1 VSTGTPAS
9 APVRRLRF
17 QPGQR
22 MRRPVE
28 FQAAYRTGQK
38 LGNELFSATV
48 RPNGL
53 AQARLGLS
61 IAARTVGN
69 AVARNRVRRLVRE
82 SFRLRQHELPV
93 ADILIGARG
102 AARTAAA
109 VELRAG
115 LERLWKKIISECVRS
130 SAISSAPTS
139 SA

>member
-1 VSTGTPAS
+1 MATGTPAT
-9 APVRRLRF
+9 APVRRLMF

-22 MRRPVE
+22 MRRPAE
-28 FQAAYRTGQK
+28 FQAAYRIGQK
-38 LGNELFSATV
+38 FGNELFSAVV
-48 RPNGL
+48 RPNNL

-102 AARTAAA
+102 SARTAAA

-115 LERLWKKIISECVRS
+115 LERLCNKIISECVRS
-130 SAISSAPTS
+130 SAISSAPTK
-139 SA
+139 